1 MEADYQIIDT
11 VAGLKR
17 IKKVFEEEKT
27 IAVDLEADSM
37 YHYREKVC
45 LIQIASK
52 KTNAVIDPI
61 KIKDLSL
68 INRLFSSGKIKKIC
82 HGADYD
88 IRSLYRDFRIK
99 VNNLFDTETACR
111 FIGIKETGLDA
122 VLKRYFNVDINK
134 KYQKKNWSKRPLPK
148 EMIDYAARDVIY
160 LLSLGEILTKELVKM
175 KRLSWVLEECNYLSK
190 VRPVLSNDAP
200 LFLKFKGAGRLES
213 RSLAVLEA
221 LLQFRKRIAERN
233 DVPLFKIIGNNTLM
247 KITAAKPVALRQL
260 EELEAL
266 SKKQLKMYGN
276 DLIEV
281 IAMALD
287 IPENELPF
295 YPRKKAPI
303 ISPRVAKRV
312 WTLKR
317 WRDKKAQDLR
327 LEPGL
332 ICNNALIS
340 TLAITNPSA
349 ISSIDGVTTMKNWQ
363 KKEFGEEIITV
374 LKNMARN

>member
-1 MEADYQIIDT
+1 MEANYQIIDT
-11 VAGLKR
+11 VAGLEA
-17 IKKVFEEEKT
+17 IKKAFEGEKT

-37 YHYREKVC
+37 YHYIEKVC

-68 INRLFSSGKIKKIC
+68 INRLFSSRKIKKIC

-88 IRSLYRDFRIK
+88 IRSLYRDFKIK

-160 LLSLGEILTKELVKM
+160 LLPLGEILTKELVKM

-233 DVPLFKIIGNNTLM
+233 DVPLFKIIGNSTLM

-281 IAMALD
+281 IAIALD
-287 IPENELPF
+287 IPENELPV
-295 YPRKKAPI
+295 YPRKKAPV
-303 ISPRVAKRV
+303 ISSRVAKRV

-317 WRDKKAQDLR
+317 WRDKKAQDLK
-327 LEPGL
+327 LDPGL
-332 ICNNALIS
+332 ICNNTLIS
-340 TLAITNPSA
+340 TIAITNPTE
-349 ISSIDGVTTMKNWQ
+349 ISSFDRVTTMKNWQ
-363 KKEFGEEIITV
+363 KKEFGGEIITV
-374 LKNMARN
+374 MKNMARN